1 MADNDFRKYSNATA
15 FNIKIWN
22 QFKDNLSGAEGD
34 KKLASSVFGAGTF
47 TDGRIEF
54 ILTLS
59 LSVFSASLGLAKCL
73 KNGVAK
79 SIGGGGCLDGLLS
92 ARYLLALFMCAAC
105 LVSRG
110 SCLGFVV
117 SPFGSVSNNLHLD

>member
-1 MADNDFRKYSNATA
+1 MDT
-15 FNIKIWN
+15 II
-22 QFKDNLSGAEGD
+22 GE
-34 KKLASSVFGAGTF
+34 GTF
-47 TDGRIEF
+47 IKDKTYGGVIEF
-54 ILTLS
+54 LITFS

-73 KNGVAK
+73 KNGVAR

-117 SPFGSVSNNLHLD
+117 SPFGSVSNNLHVD